1 MIALTLDY
9 DGRRFAPADGV
20 AGESSRVAVYR
31 QDGDLL
37 WGEFSGGRVRRGS
50 LTGNC
55 LPDGRLDFA
64 YCMVF
69 DGGQIVSGRC
79 RSTPTVLRDGRIRL
93 SEEWERY
100 GPDGGRGASSIEE
113 IPPAWSHAEHSRPP
127 EEK

>member
-1 MIALTLDY
+1 MSVLTLDY
-9 DGRRFAPADGV
+9 DGRRFSPADGV

-55 LPDGRLDFA
+55 LPDGTLDFA

-69 DGGQIVSGRC
+69 EGGQIVSGRC
-79 RSTPTVLRDGRIRL
+79 HSTPTVLEDGRIRL
-93 SEEWERY
+93 HEEWERY
-100 GPDGGRGASSIEE
+100 GPDGSRGVSRIEE
-113 IPPAWSHAEHSRPP
+113 IPHTSGQSEHRPSP